1 MNSKEPVEKS
11 TEKKHFNGR
20 NIGKVWK
27 LHKKVGNK
35 AEIYR
40 ILLLFAPKKG
50 IISIMGQNGTFLFL
64 TKSEKFTLS
73 RKPVISFIPE
83 DINGNKEF

>member
-50 IISIMGQNGTFLFL
+50 IISIMG
-64 TKSEKFTLS
+64 
-73 RKPVISFIPE
+73 
-83 DINGNKEF
+83 